1 MQCLTMT
8 RILQPSKYKLKN
20 LFYSED
26 DEFMKIFKLLLTSPS
41 TSYLPRIHIQLNV
54 SNKLELI
61 IIFLQF
67 NLFQVGSCSQLHQCG
82 IPGAEGP
89 V

>member
-26 DEFMKIFKLLLTSPS
+26 DEFMKIFKLLF